1 MTKQTGEFMFRI
13 GSEEELLDHPP
24 VASPSPPRSRRAAIP
39 SDVPEPA
46 HPPVRAACQ
55 LDADDPPTVVPAGSR
70 AQREPYEPVA
80 GRPVPE
86 DAIRALASPSDP
98 RQRQAH
104 RRHNARR
111 QDRVTALPTRR
122 REAALAGLHGWIAW
136 VNVVI
141 LTVLVVAAAIGH
153 DPPSTTAASTTI
165 TQAAASPT
173 APFRPAT
180 SKIAPEP
187 PSGHRRLSSHR
198 IASIPQSTSATPAT
212 SRPGSA
218 TKNLQGNPS
227 VEFDR

>member
-55 LDADDPPTVVPAGSR
+55 LDAATVVPAGPR
-70 AQREPYEPVA
+70 AQREPYEPIA
-80 GRPVPE
+80 GHPVPE

-98 RQRQAH
+98 RPRQA
-104 RRHNARR
+104 RRHHDARR

-122 REAALAGLHGWIAW
+122 RGAALAGLHGWIAW

-173 APFRPAT
+173 APSRPAT

-187 PSGHRRLSSHR
+187 PPGHRGLSSHR

-218 TKNLQGNPS
+218 TKDLRGNLS